1 MPPLLVD
8 SLLLLA
14 GFLFLTKGAGWLVDG
29 GVALARLLGVSPM
42 VTGLTVVALGTS
54 LPEVVVASLA
64 TNRGEHGL
72 ALGTVLGSNIAN
84 IGLVL
89 GATGLILPRVFA
101 QVLSMREISWL
112 LGSLGLLYLV
122 SGGGA
127 LGWVE
132 GLVLFLGFVLYQL
145 LVLRNPREEGASA
158 LEEVATHGS
167 RHPWVLIV
175 LGSIAIAL
183 GAYGAMEGGIGLAE
197 ALGVPP
203 TVIGFTVLAVGT
215 SLPELAAGV
224 ASALKGHA
232 ELGLGNVVGSNI
244 FNILMVLG
252 IAFGTGPLD
261 PDSSGVLERTMEV
274 DLPLT
279 AAFSLGLILFLRL
292 PSGRWKAALALA
304 AYFAWSAAVFAG
316 LGG

>member
-14 GFLFLTKGAGWLVDG
+14 GFLFLTKGA

-101 QVLSMREISWL
+101 QVLSMRETSWL

-132 GLVLFLGFVLYQL
+132 GLVLFLGFVLYQV

-215 SLPELAAGV
+215 SLPELAAGIV
-224 ASALKGHA
+224 SALKGHA

-244 FNILMVLG
+244 FNTLMVLG

-261 PDSSGVLERTMEV
+261 PDSSGILERTMEV

-279 AAFSLGLILFLRL
+279 AAFSLGLIVFLRL
-292 PSGRWKAALALA
+292 PSGRWKAALALV
-304 AYFAWSAAVFAG
+304 AYFAWSASMFAG

>member
-14 GFLFLTKGAGWLVDG
+14 GFLFLAKGAGWLVDG

-145 LVLRNPREEGASA
+145 LVLRNP
-158 LEEVATHGS
+158 
-167 RHPWVLIV
+167 
-175 LGSIAIAL
+175 
-183 GAYGAMEGGIGLAE
+183 
-197 ALGVPP
+197 
-203 TVIGFTVLAVGT
+203 
-215 SLPELAAGV
+215 
-224 ASALKGHA
+224 
-232 ELGLGNVVGSNI
+232 
-244 FNILMVLG
+244 
-252 IAFGTGPLD
+252 
-261 PDSSGVLERTMEV
+261 
-274 DLPLT
+274 
-279 AAFSLGLILFLRL
+279 
-292 PSGRWKAALALA
+292 
-304 AYFAWSAAVFAG
+304 
-316 LGG
+316 

>member
-1 MPPLLVD
+1 
-8 SLLLLA
+8 
-14 GFLFLTKGAGWLVDG
+14 
-29 GVALARLLGVSPM
+29 
-42 VTGLTVVALGTS
+42 
-54 LPEVVVASLA
+54 VVASIA
-64 TNRGEHGL
+64 TGRGEHGL

-101 QVLSMREISWL
+101 QVLSMRETSWL

-132 GLVLFLGFVLYQL
+132 GLVLFLGFVLYQV

-215 SLPELAAGV
+215 SLPELAAGIV
-224 ASALKGHA
+224 SALKGHA

-244 FNILMVLG
+244 FNTLMVLG

-261 PDSSGVLERTMEV
+261 PDSSGILERTMEV

-279 AAFSLGLILFLRL
+279 AAFSLGLIVFLRL
-292 PSGRWKAALALA
+292 PSGRWKAVLALV
-304 AYFAWSAAVFAG
+304 AYFAWSASMFAG

>member
-1 MPPLLVD
+1 MSPFLVDGLLLVV
-8 SLLLLA
+8 
-14 GFLFLTKGAGWLVDG
+14 GFLFLAKGAGWLVDG
-29 GVALARLLGVSPM
+29 GVALASLLGIPPM
-42 VTGLTVVALGTS
+42 ITGLTVVALGTS
-54 LPEVVVASLA
+54 LPEVVVAALA
-64 TNRGEHGL
+64 TSRGEHGL

-101 QVLSMREISWL
+101 QVLSAREISWL
-112 LGSLGLLYLV
+112 LGSLVLLFLV
-122 SGGGA
+122 SSGGA

-132 GLVLFLGFVLYQL
+132 GLVLFLAFVLYQV

-215 SLPELAAGV
+215 SLPELAAGI

-244 FNILMVLG
+244 FNTLLVLG
-252 IAFGTGPLD
+252 IAFTTGPLD

-279 AAFSLGLILFLRL
+279 AAFSLGLIVFLRL

-304 AYFAWSAAVFAG
+304 AYFAWSASMFAG